1 MKNNDYLYK
10 NYYRR
15 SNTHTK
21 KEGLDLVE
29 TCEITVYDE
38 LYLYEAR
45 TVGAYDEDGN
55 ETGGICGKIEII
67 TNRFNCENLEKMYK
81 YFEDFGDYE
90 LYFEGLGKD
99 ALSFQATTW
108 ASEDAFEELKNRVF
122 YFFIYGLEDK
132 KRARLVEKILPEIKK
147 ALFQAMRNNL
157 EVMAEF
163 GDDEELL
170 KAEIEQAD
178 EEILKEYIETFL
190 H

>member
-55 ETGGICGKIEII
+55 ETGGICGRLEIF
-67 TNRFNCENLEKMYK
+67 TNKRNWENLEKMYN
-81 YFEDFGDYE
+81 YFDDFGDYE
-90 LYFEGLGKD
+90 LYYDAMAHGLT
-99 ALSFQATTW
+99 LQITTW

-132 KRARLVEKILPEIKK
+132 KRARLVEKIIPEIKT
-147 ALFQAMRNNL
+147 ALFQVMRNNI

-163 GDDEELL
+163 GDNEELL

-178 EEILKEYIETFL
+178 EDILKEYIEIFL